1 MKNLLTGSLS
11 LLTLEVVNS
20 VDLPALLNYIS
31 QIVVLIA
38 TIISLFKGKKPPNN
52 ETIPVKGVLKN
63 PTQRWEN
70 TPVINKG
77 DTYF

>member
-38 TIISLFKGKKPPNN
+38 TIISLFKGKTPPKND
-52 ETIPVKGVLKN
+52 TIPVKNVLK
-63 PTQRWEN
+63 TQH
-70 TPVINKG
+70 KAG
-77 DTYF
+77 KKHL

>member
-1 MKNLLTGSLS
+1 MKNLLTGSMS

-38 TIISLFKGKKPPNN
+38 TIISLFKNKQPPG
-52 ETIPVKGVLKN
+52 IKN
-63 PTQRWEN
+63 PTQSWKI
-70 TPVINKG
+70 PLLS
-77 DTYF
+77 

>member
-1 MKNLLTGSLS
+1 MKNLLTGSVS

-38 TIISLFKGKKPPNN
+38 TIISLFKGKNPPAVKNTKPS
-52 ETIPVKGVLKN
+52 ERL
-63 PTQRWEN
+63 WEN
-70 TPVINKG
+70 TPVINK
-77 DTYF
+77 DIPYF

>member
-1 MKNLLTGSLS
+1 MKNLLTGSVS

-38 TIISLFKGKKPPNN
+38 TIISLFKGKTTPKT
-52 ETIPVKGVLKN
+52 EIIPVKDVLKN
-63 PTQRWEN
+63 PTQSWEN

-77 DTYF
+77 DSYF